1 MDKELATYQPESSS
15 VVVYHSDDDA
25 VQLEVQLSEETVWLT
40 QKQMSWLF
48 DTTSQNI
55 TIHINNVYKE
65 HELEKGATCKDFL
78 QVQNEG
84 ERIIQRKVKHYN
96 LDVIIS
102 VGYRVKSQ
110 RGTQFRQWANRVLKE
125 YLLRGYSINQHI
137 ILMEQRIDRQLQ
149 EHTEQIHGLEKKV
162 DFFVRTA
169 LPPAEGIFF
178 EGQIFDAYTFVSDL
192 IRAAKKRIVLF
203 DNYVDDSVLTLMDKR
218 NAGVDAQIYTRS
230 ISPQLSLDLQRH
242 NVQYS
247 PISID
252 EFQNAHDRFLCID
265 DMVYHI
271 GASLKDLGK
280 KWFAFSRMEVDTNTL
295 LRKM

>member
-25 VQLEVQLSEETVWLT
+25 VQLEVQLSDETVWLT

-55 TIHINNVYKE
+55 TIHITNVYKE

-84 ERIIQRKVKHYN
+84 ERVIQRKVKHYN

-125 YLLRGYSINQHI
+125 YL
-137 ILMEQRIDRQLQ
+137 
-149 EHTEQIHGLEKKV
+149 
-162 DFFVRTA
+162 
-169 LPPAEGIFF
+169 
-178 EGQIFDAYTFVSDL
+178 
-192 IRAAKKRIVLF
+192 
-203 DNYVDDSVLTLMDKR
+203 
-218 NAGVDAQIYTRS
+218 
-230 ISPQLSLDLQRH
+230 PQFTQ
-242 NVQYS
+242 
-247 PISID
+247 
-252 EFQNAHDRFLCID
+252 
-265 DMVYHI
+265 
-271 GASLKDLGK
+271 
-280 KWFAFSRMEVDTNTL
+280 
-295 LRKM
+295 